1 MNIKYPQADPHALSV
16 EQVLLAFQTDA
27 DAGLS
32 DTEAE
37 NRARQF
43 GANVYQSKKQKS
55 IFLMILLQFKS
66 PIVYLLLVAVAV
78 TLYFQN
84 YVEAIAIMVVILV
97 NALIGFLMEL
107 QARNSMDALKEMDV
121 AVSKVLRNGQIREV
135 PSEQI
140 VPGDIILLEAGD
152 VIPGDA
158 HLLESNQLQCDESSL
173 TGESLPTEKNTEQL
187 PKATALGDQA
197 NMVFKGTAVTNGN
210 GKAVVTGTARHTQL
224 GTITSLVESSEEKE
238 TPLDQKIK
246 VLSKK
251 LIWITLGMTG
261 IFAITGFVQ
270 GKNWVLILETS
281 IALAVAAFPEGL
293 PIVST
298 VALASGML
306 LMARRNAIVKR
317 LSAVETLGST
327 NVILTDKTGT
337 LTENKI
343 YVDTLSFPEETLK
356 ATIRDGKL
364 IFEGANIE
372 KSKEAFQRLRLVGAL
387 CNNASPQDNDDKAD
401 LMGDPIEIAL
411 VHLADASGDP
421 AESLKKTYERIGEIP
436 FSSETKM
443 MGTLHK
449 GPGGHFV
456 AAKGSAEHLLA
467 KCSRLQL
474 GPAIVDLTEEE
485 REKIEAAA
493 DEMAADGL
501 RVLAFAFKEEAD
513 AGATDYLNSLVYAG
527 MVGFLDPP
535 RLEIK
540 EAVLACR
547 HAGIKIVMI
556 TGDHPLTAL
565 NIAKRVGLAD
575 ESEQSA
581 IKGIEIPPMES
592 LSAEWKEKILSAV
605 VFARTTPKQ
614 KLEVVQVYQE
624 AGNIVAMTGDGVND
638 APALKKADIGIAM
651 GMRGTQV
658 AKETASIVLKDD
670 SFTSIARAVAHGRE
684 IFRNIQ
690 RFVIYLVSCNM
701 SEIFIVT
708 LLGFLAPASTLLPL
722 QILFLNMV
730 TGVFPAL
737 ALGLGKGDR
746 TVMNRP
752 PADPGKPIV
761 SNKEWVTIS
770 LYAAAMTLAVVAA
783 VVYSKQALAATD
795 KVANNVAFL
804 TLAFSQLFHV
814 FNMASGQ
821 SPLLVNEITRNKFVW
836 FALLICVGLLALVYA
851 IPQMRLVLGME
862 VLPGKVWLVSVV
874 AGFIPLVLIQT
885 YKIIRGRKGRA
896 EPAVQPKPAQILEY

>member
-1 MNIKYPQADPHALSV
+1 MNIKYPQVDSHALSV
-16 EQVLLAFQTDA
+16 EEVLLAFQTDA
-27 DAGLS
+27 NAGISDA
-32 DTEAE
+32 EAE

-43 GANVYQSKKQKS
+43 GANVYQSKKQRS

-84 YVEAIAIMVVILV
+84 FVEAIAIMVVILV

-121 AVSKVLRNGQIREV
+121 AVSKVLRNGQMKEV

-158 HLLESNQLQCDESSL
+158 HLVESNQLQCDESSL
-173 TGESLPTEKNTEQL
+173 TGESLPTEKNTEKL
-187 PKATALGDQA
+187 PKATALGDLA

-224 GTITSLVESSEEKE
+224 GTITSLVESSEEKD
-238 TPLDQKIK
+238 TPLDRKIK

-261 IFAITGFVQ
+261 IFAVTGFVQ

-327 NVILTDKTGT
+327 NVIMTDKTGT

-343 YVDTLSFPEETLK
+343 YVDTLSFPGETK
-356 ATIRDGKL
+356 KVTIRDGKL
-364 IFEGANIE
+364 NIEGGSIE
-372 KSKEAFQRLRLVGAL
+372 KSEEAFQKLRLVGAL
-387 CNNASPQDNDDKAD
+387 CNNATTREDDKSD
-401 LMGDPIEIAL
+401 LVGDPIEIAL

-421 AESLKKTYERIGEIP
+421 AESLKATYERIGEIP

-467 KCSRLQL
+467 RCSRLQL
-474 GPAIVDLTEEE
+474 GKAIVDLKEEE
-485 REKIEAAA
+485 REKIEAAS

-513 AGATDYLNSLVYAG
+513 TGSTDYLNSLVYAG
-527 MVGFLDPP
+527 MIGFLDPP
-535 RLEIK
+535 RLDIK
-540 EAVLACR
+540 DAMLACR

-581 IKGIEIPPMES
+581 IKGIDIPPMES

-605 VFARTTPKQ
+605 VFARTSPKQ

-701 SEIFIVT
+701 SEIFVVT

-730 TGVFPAL
+730 TDVFPAL
-737 ALGLGKGDR
+737 ALGLGKGDQ

-752 PADPGKPIV
+752 PADPSKPIV
-761 SNKEWVTIS
+761 SNKHWVTIS

-783 VVYSKQALAATD
+783 VVYSKQALAASD
-795 KVANNVAFL
+795 KAANNVAFL

-814 FNMASGQ
+814 FNMASGR
-821 SPLLVNEITRNKFVW
+821 SHLLVNEITRNKFVW

-874 AGFIPLVLIQT
+874 AALIPLVLIQT
-885 YKIIRGRKGRA
+885 YKIIRGRKD
-896 EPAVQPKPAQILEY
+896 